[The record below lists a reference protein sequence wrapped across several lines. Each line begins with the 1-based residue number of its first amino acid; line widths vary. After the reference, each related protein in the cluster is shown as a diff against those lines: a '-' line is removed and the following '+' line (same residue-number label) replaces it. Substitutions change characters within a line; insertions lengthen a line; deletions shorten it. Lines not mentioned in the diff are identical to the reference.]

1 MVPGCNNELSVA
13 LTHSLDLVHP
23 CEVPGPALTRDAP
36 SPGQSVEFGM
46 DKRMLW
52 QPDAQ
57 RIQRASI
64 TAFAQQV
71 GLVGYENLHTW
82 SLEQPEAFW
91 RAVWDFTNMRGE
103 IGPRTLE
110 LGTNMRESRFFPDA
124 TLNVT
129 ENLLARVGPEAAII
143 AIDEIGS
150 RRELSWDELRD
161 ATFKLAGALKAVGV
175 GPGDC
180 VAAWLP
186 LGAEAVIALLATSA
200 LGATFS
206 STSPDFGVEGVV
218 DRFGQIE
225 PKVLIAVNGYQ
236 YGGKRFDCLERLQ
249 EIQAQLPSLE
259 QTVVIASQSELE
271 QAELEQGK
279 LNAITWNEFTT
290 HEPIT
295 SLERFSFDQPW
306 LVLYSSGTTGK
317 PKCIVHRAGGVL
329 LNLKKEHVLHCD
341 IRSGDRSMY
350 FTTTGWMMFNWL
362 VTALASGSG
371 LVLYDGNPFTPNPS
385 RLLEIA
391 EQERVTLLGVGAKYV
406 DALRNTKHEPYTHKL
421 ERLRTVLSTGSPLS
435 PESFAWIYSHLK
447 SDVHLASISGGTDIC
462 GCFALGNPTEPVY
475 AGELQRPG
483 LGMAVDVWDEH
494 GSSLRNH
501 PSAPLRNHPSAPLR
515 NHPSAPLRNHP
526 VSRGELVCTQA
537 FPSQPLCFWNDPNGS
552 RYSSAYFEKFPQIQR
567 GVWAHGDFASFTV
580 HGGLVIHG
588 RSDTTLNPGGVRI
601 GTGEI
606 YRAVENIPGVL
617 ESLVFAQD
625 WHDDVR
631 IVLLVKLEAGLE
643 LTPELRKTINAQI
656 RSSCTPRH
664 VPALTLQVRDL
675 PRTRSN
681 KLVEL
686 AVSDAVNGRTVRNTA
701 AIANPEV
708 LWEIAA
714 RPELLE
720 GK

>member
-1 MVPGCNNELSVA
+1 MTDP
-13 LTHSLDLVHP
+13 
-23 CEVPGPALTRDAP
+23 
-36 SPGQSVEFGM
+36 
-46 DKRMLW
+46 MLW

-57 RIQRASI
+57 RIQHASI
-64 TAFAQQV
+64 TAFSHHV
-71 GLVGYENLHTW
+71 GLNGYENLHVW

-110 LGTNMRESRFFPDA
+110 LGRNMRDARFFPDA
-124 TLNVT
+124 KLNIT
-129 ENLLARVGPEAAII
+129 ENLLSRVGPDAAII

-150 RRELSWDELRD
+150 RRELSWDELHD
-161 ATFKLAGALKAVGV
+161 ATLRLAGALKSVGV

-186 LGAEAVIALLATSA
+186 LGTEAVIALLATSA

-225 PKVLIAVNGYQ
+225 PKVLIATNGYR
-236 YGGKRFDCLERLQ
+236 YGGKWFDCLERLQ
-249 EIQAQLPSLE
+249 EIQAQLPSLV
-259 QTVVIASQSELE
+259 QTVVIASESKLERAELERAELERVELE
-271 QAELEQGK
+271 QTK
-279 LNAITWNEFTT
+279 LDAITWDEFITHQPTT
-290 HEPIT
+290 N
-295 SLERFSFDQPW
+295 LEQFPFDQPW

-341 IRSGDRSMY
+341 IRPGDRAMY

-362 VTALASGSG
+362 VTALASGSS
-371 LVLYDGNPFTPNPS
+371 LVLYDGNPFTPNPN
-385 RLLEIA
+385 RLLELA

-406 DALRNTKHEPYTHKL
+406 DALRKTKREPYTHKL
-421 ERLRTVLSTGSPLS
+421 EHLRTVLSTGSPLS

-447 SDVHLASISGGTDIC
+447 KDVHLASISGGTDIC

-483 LGMAVDVWDEH
+483 LGMAVDVWDEN
-494 GSSLRNH
+494 GSSLRDQ
-501 PSAPLRNHPSAPLR
+501 PDA
-515 NHPSAPLRNHP
+515 
-526 VSRGELVCTQA
+526 RGELVCTQA
-537 FPSQPLCFWNDPNGS
+537 FPSQPLRFWNDPDGT
-552 RYSSAYFEKFPQIQR
+552 RYSSAYFEKFPEILGR
-567 GVWAHGDFASFTV
+567 VWAHGDFASFTT

-606 YRAVENIPGVL
+606 YRAVEDIPGVL
-617 ESLVFAQD
+617 ESLVFAQN
-625 WHDDVR
+625 WRNDVR
-631 IVLLVKLEAGLE
+631 IVLLVRLEVGLE
-643 LTPELRKTINAQI
+643 FTRELRDTINAQI

-681 KLVEL
+681 KLIEL
-686 AVSDAVNGRTVRNTA
+686 AVSDAVNGRPVRNTA
-701 AIANPEV
+701 SMANPEA
-708 LWEIAA
+708 LWEIMS
-714 RPELLE
+714 RPELFE
-720 GK
+720 GNGR

>member
-1 MVPGCNNELSVA
+1 MSTQA
-13 LTHSLDLVHP
+13 
-23 CEVPGPALTRDAP
+23 
-36 SPGQSVEFGM
+36 
-46 DKRMLW
+46 LW

-57 RIQRASI
+57 RIQHANI

-71 GLVGYENLHTW
+71 GLTGYEDLHAW
-82 SLEQPEAFW
+82 SLEHPEAFW
-91 RAVWDFTNMRGE
+91 KAIWEFTQMRGDPGSQVFEPGPNMRQ
-103 IGPRTLE
+103 
-110 LGTNMRESRFFPDA
+110 SRFFPDA
-124 TLNVT
+124 KLNLA
-129 ENLLARVGPEAAII
+129 ENLLPRVGPDAAII
-143 AIDEIGS
+143 AIDELGL
-150 RRELSWDELRD
+150 RQEMSWDELHD
-161 ATFKLAGALKAVGV
+161 ATRKLAGALKSVGV
-175 GPGDC
+175 GPGDR

-186 LGAEAVIALLATSA
+186 LGAEAVITLLATSA

-206 STSPDFGVEGVV
+206 STSPDFGAEGVV

-225 PKVLIAVNGYQ
+225 PKVLIAANGYR
-236 YGGKRFDCLERLQ
+236 YGGKWFDCLELLQ
-249 EIQAQLPSLE
+249 EIQAQVPSVI

-271 QAELEQGK
+271 QAN
-279 LNAITWNEFTT
+279 LNAITWDEFIT

-295 SLERFSFDQPW
+295 NLEKFPFDQPW

-341 IRSGDRSMY
+341 VRPGDRSLY

-362 VTALASGSG
+362 VTALASGSS
-371 LVLYDGNPFTPNPS
+371 LVLFDGNPFTPNPS

-406 DALRNTKHEPYTHKL
+406 DALRNTRHEPYTHKL
-421 ERLRTVLSTGSPLS
+421 EHLRTVLSTGSPLS

-447 SDVHLASISGGTDIC
+447 ADVHLASISGGTDIC

-483 LGMAVDVWDEH
+483 LGMAVDVWDEG
-494 GSSLRNH
+494 GSSLKDH
-501 PSAPLRNHPSAPLR
+501 LGA
-515 NHPSAPLRNHP
+515 
-526 VSRGELVCTQA
+526 RGELVCMQA
-537 FPSQPLCFWNDPNGS
+537 FPSQPLRFWNDPDGS
-552 RYSSAYFEKFPQIQR
+552 RYSSAYFEKFP
-567 GVWAHGDFASFTV
+567 GVWAHGDFASFTE

-617 ESLVFAQD
+617 ESLVFAQN
-625 WHDDVR
+625 WNDDVR
-631 IVLLVKLEAGLE
+631 IVLLVRLEVGLE
-643 LTPELRKTINAQI
+643 FTPELRDTINAQI

-664 VPALTLQVRDL
+664 VPALTLQVMDL

-686 AVSDAVNGRTVRNTA
+686 AVSDAVNGRPVRNTA
-701 AIANPEV
+701 AIANPEA

-720 GK
+720 EKNR

>member
-1 MVPGCNNELSVA
+1 MFNMVPGCNNELRVA
-13 LTHSLDLVHP
+13 LTHSLDEVQP

-36 SPGQSVEFGM
+36 KTSSPSVEFGM
-46 DKRMLW
+46 SNTMLW

-57 RIQRASI
+57 RIQHANI
-64 TAFAQQV
+64 TVFAQQA
-71 GLVGYENLHTW
+71 GLAGYENLHAW

-91 RAVWDFTNMRGE
+91 KAVWDFTGMRGE

-110 LGTNMRESRFFPDA
+110 LGTNMRDSRFFPDA

-129 ENLLARVGPEAAII
+129 ENLLSRVGPDAAII

-161 ATFKLAGALKAVGV
+161 ATLRLAGALKTLGV

-225 PKVLIAVNGYQ
+225 PKVLIAANGYR
-236 YGGKRFDCLERLQ
+236 YAGKWFDCLERLQ
-249 EIQAQLPSLE
+249 EIQTQLPSLV
-259 QTVVIASQSELE
+259 QTVVIASQAELE
-271 QAELEQGK
+271 QAK
-279 LNAITWNEFTT
+279 LNAITWEAFSM
-290 HEPIT
+290 HEPIRN
-295 SLERFSFDQPW
+295 LQQFPFDQPW

-341 IRSGDRSMY
+341 LRPGDRAMY

-362 VTALASGSG
+362 VTVLASGSS

-391 EQERVTLLGVGAKYV
+391 DRERVTLLGVGAKYV
-406 DALRNTKHEPYTHKL
+406 DALRNTKREPFTHQL
-421 ERLRTVLSTGSPLS
+421 EHLRTVLSTGSPLS

-447 SDVHLASISGGTDIC
+447 KDVHLASISGGTDIC
-462 GCFALGNPTEPVY
+462 GCFALGNPTEAVY

-483 LGMAVDVWDEH
+483 LGMAVDVWNDD
-494 GSSLRNH
+494 GSSLRDQ
-501 PSAPLRNHPSAPLR
+501 PG
-515 NHPSAPLRNHP
+515 
-526 VSRGELVCTQA
+526 SRGELVCTQA
-537 FPSQPLCFWNDPNGS
+537 FPSQPLRFWNDPDGS
-552 RYSSAYFEKFPQIQR
+552 RYSSAYFEKFPGI
-567 GVWAHGDFASFTV
+567 WAHGDFASFTI

-625 WHDDVR
+625 WKDDVR
-631 IVLLVKLEAGLE
+631 IVLLVRLEAGLE
-643 LTPELRKTINAQI
+643 FTPELRDTINTQI

-664 VPALTLQVRDL
+664 VPALTLQVTDL

-686 AVSDAVNGRTVRNTA
+686 AVSDAVNGRPVRNTA
-701 AIANPEV
+701 AIANPEA
-708 LWEIAA
+708 LWAIAA

>member
-1 MVPGCNNELSVA
+1 MTNQA
-13 LTHSLDLVHP
+13 LW
-23 CEVPGPALTRDAP
+23 R
-36 SPGQSVEFGM
+36 
-46 DKRMLW
+46 
-52 QPDAQ
+52 PDGQ
-57 RIQRASI
+57 RILQASI

-71 GLVGYENLHTW
+71 GLNGYENLHAW

-91 RAVWDFTNMRGE
+91 RAVWDFTGMRGE
-103 IGPRTLE
+103 IGTRTLE
-110 LGTNMRESRFFPDA
+110 GNNMRDSSFFPDA

-129 ENLLARVGPEAAII
+129 ENLLSRVGPDAAII
-143 AIDEIGS
+143 AIDESGS
-150 RRELSWDELRD
+150 RRELSWDELRE
-161 ATFKLAGALKAVGV
+161 ATLRLSGALRTLGV

-186 LGAEAVIALLATSA
+186 LGTEAVIALLATSA
-200 LGATFS
+200 LGAIFS
-206 STSPDFGVEGVV
+206 SSSPDFGVEGVV

-225 PKVLIAVNGYQ
+225 PKVLIAATGYR
-236 YGGKRFDCLERLQ
+236 YGGKWFDCLGRLQ
-249 EIQAQLPSLE
+249 DIQAQLPSLV
-259 QTVVIASQSELE
+259 QTVVIANQSELE
-271 QAELEQGK
+271 QAK
-279 LNAITWNEFTT
+279 LNAITWEAFIT

-295 SLERFSFDQPW
+295 DLEKFPFDQPW

-341 IRSGDRSMY
+341 VRPGDRSMY

-362 VTALASGSG
+362 VTALASGSS
-371 LVLYDGNPFTPNPS
+371 LVLYDGNPFTPTPN

-391 EQERVTLLGVGAKYV
+391 DQERVTLLGVGAKYV
-406 DALRNTKHEPYTHKL
+406 DALRNAHNSALRNMQREPYTFQL
-421 ERLRTVLSTGSPLS
+421 EHLRTVLSTGSPLS
-435 PESFAWIYSHLK
+435 AESFAWIYSHLK
-447 SDVHLASISGGTDIC
+447 ADVHLASISGGTDIC

-483 LGMAVDVWDEH
+483 LGMAVDVWDDD
-494 GSSLRNH
+494 GSSLRH
-501 PSAPLRNHPSAPLR
+501 QTGF
-515 NHPSAPLRNHP
+515 
-526 VSRGELVCTQA
+526 RGELVCTQP
-537 FPSQPLCFWNDPNGS
+537 FPSQPLRFWNDPDGK
-552 RYSSAYFEKFPQIQR
+552 RYSSAYFEKFSNIPGGI
-567 GVWAHGDFASFTV
+567 WAHGDFASFTE

-617 ESLVFAQD
+617 ESLVFAQN
-625 WHDDVR
+625 WKDDVR
-631 IVLLVKLEAGLE
+631 IVLLVRLEAGLE
-643 LTPELRKTINAQI
+643 FTSDLQDTINAQI

-664 VPALTLQVRDL
+664 VPALTLQVADL

-686 AVSDAVNGRTVRNTA
+686 AVSDAVNGRPVRNTA
-701 AIANPEV
+701 AIANPEA

-720 GK
+720 GKNQN

>member
-1 MVPGCNNELSVA
+1 MSTQA
-13 LTHSLDLVHP
+13 
-23 CEVPGPALTRDAP
+23 
-36 SPGQSVEFGM
+36 
-46 DKRMLW
+46 LW

-57 RIQRASI
+57 RIQRANI

-71 GLVGYENLHTW
+71 GLTGYENLHAW
-82 SLEQPEAFW
+82 SLEQPEVFW
-91 RAVWDFTNMRGE
+91 KAVWDFTGMRGE
-103 IGPRTLE
+103 IGARTLE
-110 LGTNMRESRFFPDA
+110 LGTHIGTHMRDSRFFPDA
-124 TLNVT
+124 QLNVT
-129 ENLLARVGPEAAII
+129 ENLLSRDGPDAAII

-150 RRELSWDELRD
+150 RRELSWDELRE
-161 ATFKLAGALKAVGV
+161 ATLKLAGALKSVGV

-186 LGAEAVIALLATSA
+186 LGTEAVIALLATSA

-225 PKVLIAVNGYQ
+225 PKVLIAATGYR
-236 YGGKRFDCLERLQ
+236 YGGKWFDCLERLQ
-249 EIQAQLPSLE
+249 EIQTQLPSLA
-259 QTVVIASQSELE
+259 QTVVIASQAELE
-271 QAELEQGK
+271 QAK
-279 LNAITWNEFTT
+279 LNVITWDEFIT

-295 SLERFSFDQPW
+295 NLEKFPFDQPW

-341 IRSGDRSMY
+341 VRPGDRSLY

-362 VTALASGSG
+362 LTALASGSS

-406 DALRNTKHEPYTHKL
+406 DALRNVHNQTLRNTRREPYTHKL
-421 ERLRTVLSTGSPLS
+421 EHLRTLLSTGSPLS

-462 GCFALGNPTEPVY
+462 GCFALGNPTEAVY
-475 AGELQRPG
+475 GGELQRPG
-483 LGMAVDVWDEH
+483 LGMAVDVWDDV
-494 GSSLRNH
+494 GSSLRDQ
-501 PSAPLRNHPSAPLR
+501 PG
-515 NHPSAPLRNHP
+515 
-526 VSRGELVCTQA
+526 VRGELVCTQT
-537 FPSQPLCFWNDPNGS
+537 FPSQPLRFWNDPDGS
-552 RYSSAYFEKFPQIQR
+552 RYSSAYFEKFPGI
-567 GVWAHGDFASFTV
+567 WAHGDFASFTK

-617 ESLVFAQD
+617 ESLVFAQN
-625 WHDDVR
+625 WKDDVR
-631 IVLLVKLEAGLE
+631 IVLLVRLEVGLE
-643 LTPELRKTINAQI
+643 FTRELCDTINTQI

-686 AVSDAVNGRTVRNTA
+686 AVSDAVNGRPVRNTA
-701 AIANPEV
+701 AIANPEA